1 MVEKYYKR
9 QNHEKMIV
17 WQMADKVDCAVQN
30 ILKKIPT
37 KEFSMRSQIDRASD
51 SIGSNFIEGYYSNS
65 TKEFLRFCRYAQ
77 RSAGELQER
86 LRRVLRKGFI
96 TTQEYGHVADMI
108 IKTGYLLD
116 RLMLALMN
124 DTKDKNS

>member
-1 MVEKYYKR
+1 MENNYKK

-17 WQMADKVDCAVQN
+17 WQMADRVDYAVQN
-30 ILKKIPT
+30 ILKKVPFR
-37 KEFSMRSQIDRASD
+37 EFSMRRQIDSASD

-65 TKEFLRFCRYAQ
+65 TKEFLRFCRYAR

-96 TTQEYGHVADMI
+96 TVKEYEDAADI
-108 IKTGYLLD
+108 VIKTGYLLD

-124 DTKDKNS
+124 YRKNEKM